1 MKRIKFIFL
10 SLVFLGG
17 CAYYN
22 TFFNAEENYRLG
34 LEKKESNR
42 QEKLPESI
50 KKYFNTSIAK
60 SWKVID
66 LYGDSSAWADNALIM
81 VGKSYYQL
89 EEYDKSQ
96 EVLEQF
102 LQKYLKSELIPE
114 AELWLAK
121 TYLKQED
128 DEQALSKFSGIISK
142 TDDDEIRAEAL
153 LNLGELYFKSEN
165 YKNAIERFSECID
178 ATSNSERAGKAQY
191 KLADSYYQ
199 LKNYE
204 SAIEN
209 YEEVLR
215 YDLPIIKQYDA
226 VIQVANS
233 LLELKKYERAQEIL
247 QTTLRDQRFKKQYSM
262 IATKLANMIEFQGD
276 LNFAIEKYR
285 EVLKKYPKTD
295 GSALAAFY
303 MAQIYEFEYG
313 VLDSAK
319 VKYDRVK
326 KEYSRSESAE
336 EAAKRSRILA
346 DYLKIKKQL
355 LKDKDDMYKLEHGDS
370 SLVDSLVS
378 DVDTLLISI
387 EDTLKTQPLKANG
400 RQIAKQLS
408 KIKKDT
414 VKQQKKIRENK
425 VAVSRDPEVVE
436 KSLLKNDF
444 RMAEY
449 FLVNYQHY
457 DSAKVAYTHF
467 VNNYSDSLLIPKA
480 YYSLYYISKDIDQDS
495 VKADS
500 FKTIILTQYPNTI
513 YGRKLSGKTVVI
525 TEHNKEGAIKDAFL
539 NAEKLF
545 DEKKYN
551 QAIRAYNTI
560 AMQDSG
566 SSWAI
571 KSRYASAY
579 LYENFIKN
587 TDSAYVSYSILAK
600 EYPKSPQGK
609 IALSKIA
616 EPPIETEE
624 QISDSTNTKVSIDST
639 QIKVEQNKPQKLK
652 DLQDATKKP

>member
-66 LYGDSSAWADNALIM
+66 LYGDSSTWADNALIL

-102 LQKYLKSELIPE
+102 LQKYLRSELIPE

-153 LNLGELYFKSEN
+153 FNIGELYYKSEE
-165 YKNAIERFSECID
+165 YKDAIERFSECIE

-204 SAIEN
+204 AAIEN

-215 YDLPIIKQYDA
+215 YDLPIITQYDA

-233 LLELKKYERAQEIL
+233 LLELKNYERAEEIL
-247 QTTLRDQRFKKQYSM
+247 QTTLRYQRFKKQYAM

-276 LNFAIEKYR
+276 LNFAIEKYS

-303 MAQIYEFEYG
+303 MAQIYEFEFG
-313 VLDSAK
+313 LLDSAK

-326 KEYSRSESAE
+326 KEYNRSESAE
-336 EAAKRSRILA
+336 EASKRSRILA

-378 DVDTLLISI
+378 GVDTLLIAL
-387 EDTLKTQPLKANG
+387 EDTVNIQPASND
-400 RQIAKQLS
+400 RQIEGLINKA
-408 KIKKDT
+408 KKDSL
-414 VKQQKKIRENK
+414 KQKKKIRENK

-525 TEHNKEGAIKDAFL
+525 TEHNKEGAIKGAFL

-545 DEKKYN
+545 DQKKYN

-609 IALSKIA
+609 IALFKIA
-616 EPPIETEE
+616 EPPKETEE
-624 QISDSTNTKVSIDST
+624 QVSDSTKTKINIDST
-639 QIKVEQNKPQKLK
+639 QIDVEQNIPQKLK
-652 DLQDATKKP
+652 DLQDAAKKP